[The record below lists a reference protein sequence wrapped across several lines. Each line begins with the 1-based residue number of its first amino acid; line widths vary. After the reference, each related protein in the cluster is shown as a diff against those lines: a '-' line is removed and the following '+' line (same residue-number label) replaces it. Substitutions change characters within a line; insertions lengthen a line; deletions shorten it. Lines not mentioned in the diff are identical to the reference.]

1 MESGRITLFEAG
13 YCRHPEVMVLQ
24 GGRFRRVKFPAMA
37 ALITHPKGNLLWDTG
52 YGNHFFTATS
62 SFPEKLYA
70 LTTPVTLDK
79 TLREQMSEAV
89 DWIFISHFHADHIGG
104 LRDFPNVPIYCSHEA
119 YIVARNPQTSRFTKT
134 RMGVLPSLLPD
145 DFEQRVIFIETLPK
159 VDLPPA
165 LYPFTQGY
173 LLLDRYYLIELK
185 GHAVGH
191 YGLVVGNAFF
201 ISDAVWDIRTIT
213 QNRYPNPLTRLI
225 MDDFNAYCATIES
238 LQQLHKNN
246 PNLTL
251 IPTHCSRTLQ
261 PYLEK
266 NTRG

>member
-1 MESGRITLFEAG
+1 MESGKIILFEAG
-13 YCRHPEVMVLQ
+13 YCLHPEVMVVQ
-24 GGRFRRVKFPAMA
+24 GGSFRRVKFPAMA
-37 ALITHPKGNLLWDTG
+37 ALISHPKGNLLWDTG
-52 YGNHFFTATS
+52 YGTHFFTATS

-79 TLREQMSEAV
+79 TLREQLSDPV

-104 LRDFPNVPIYCSHEA
+104 LRDFPEVPLYCSRKA
-119 YIVARNPQTSRFTKT
+119 YNVARDTKSSRFTKT
-134 RMGVLPSLLPD
+134 RMGILPSLLPD

-159 VDLPPA
+159 VDLPPF
-165 LYPFTQGY
+165 LSPFTQGY

-191 YGLVVGNAFF
+191 YGLVVENTFF

-225 MDDFNAYCATIES
+225 MENGNAYDATVKA

-246 PNLTL
+246 PDIAL

-261 PYLEK
+261 SYCEG
-266 NTRG
+266 NSHG